1 MGRNATIEI
10 VLPAWVIAPMRAAM
24 ARRQGTATINV
35 TNSEFLAAF
44 TTRGAVP
51 RFVYDWQDAYSGLA
65 GGPGAQTAITAWPA
79 TVQFL
84 AYPAGTWV
92 KPVRDVVNLDT
103 VYDNALLTLNQYT
116 ALFLED
122 GFNVLKMCA
131 DSRLYTV
138 PIDTSGVVGCCPVA

>member
-1 MGRNATIEI
+1 M
-10 VLPAWVIAPMRAAM
+10 P
-24 ARRQGTATINV
+24 
-35 TNSEFLAAF
+35 
-44 TTRGAVP
+44 
-51 RFVYDWQDAYSGLA
+51 
-65 GGPGAQTAITAWPA
+65 QTAITAWPT

-103 VYDNALLTLNQYT
+103 VYDNALLTQNQYT

-131 DSRLYTV
+131 DSRLYSVT
-138 PIDTSGVVGCCPVA
+138 IDVSGVTGCCP